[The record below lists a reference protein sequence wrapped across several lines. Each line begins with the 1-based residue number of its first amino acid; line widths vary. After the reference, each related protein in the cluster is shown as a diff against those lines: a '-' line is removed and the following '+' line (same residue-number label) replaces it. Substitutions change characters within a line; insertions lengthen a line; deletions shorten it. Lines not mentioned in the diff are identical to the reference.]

1 MGGIGSGR
9 PSGFGRDTVETCRS
23 IDVNRLHR
31 EGCLRSGWLGGWQWT
46 RDGERVADIVIRA
59 AADRL
64 TLSYRIRQHGGEWQD
79 IEQPTP
85 IVWVPC
91 RFGGRR
97 PYFLC
102 PARRC
107 GRRGSK
113 VYGAGA
119 YFLCRHCYRLAYA
132 SQRENHFD
140 RALRRAND
148 IRMQLG
154 GEPGMA
160 SLFPQRPRGMHR
172 RTYER
177 LQSEVWRAEMLA
189 EERLNTMLERLQRI
203 ERRPTTRIRRRSSKE
218 FWA

>member
-1 MGGIGSGR
+1 
-9 PSGFGRDTVETCRS
+9 V
-23 IDVNRLHR
+23 
-31 EGCLRSGWLGGWQWT
+31 
-46 RDGERVADIVIRA
+46 
-59 AADRL
+59 
-64 TLSYRIRQHGGEWQD
+64 
-79 IEQPTP
+79 
-85 IVWVPC
+85 
-91 RFGGRR
+91 
-97 PYFLC
+97 
-102 PARRC
+102 
-107 GRRGSK
+107 SK

-160 SLFPQRPRGMHR
+160 SLFRQPPKGMHR

-177 LQSEVWRAEMLA
+177 LQSKVWRAEMLA